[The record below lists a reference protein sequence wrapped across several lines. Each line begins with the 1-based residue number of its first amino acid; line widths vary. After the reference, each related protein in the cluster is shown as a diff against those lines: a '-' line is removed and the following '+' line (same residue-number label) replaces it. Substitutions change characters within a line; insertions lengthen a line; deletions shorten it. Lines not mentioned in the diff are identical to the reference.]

1 MSARIVA
8 ILVVLLVV
16 LGGAALLTQ
25 REDSARRPQ
34 NTSTLGQLL
43 FKDLKAADIAQ
54 IRIVEPKSTLTLSRK
69 EDGWVIVE
77 RGDFPADFAKVREFV
92 VKAVSLK
99 IAQSEPVAEKDRARL
114 SLDDPAKKSE
124 TAATQLEFA
133 GADGKPLAKLL
144 IGKKLFRA
152 EPENPEK
159 ALGDGRFVMLP
170 GDDKSVLM
178 ISDPLLQAT
187 AKSAEWI
194 DKRAFQIER
203 VKTLEVRYPGGDSWR
218 LERAAE
224 NAPWKL
230 AKQQPREKLDP
241 SKANAATY
249 SLSLLDLA
257 DVAPKDAGPE
267 TTGLDKPTR
276 LDATTLDG
284 LSYMVRIG
292 KLAGDSYYVSF
303 EQGGTL
309 AKAAKPDDAERIK
322 KIEERLPKD
331 RALAQH
337 VLLVPKSRLE
347 DTLKKRAELLENRQ
361 AKK

>member
-8 ILVVLLVV
+8 ILVVLLVA
-16 LGGAALLTQ
+16 LGGAALLMQ
-25 REDSARRPQ
+25 REENARRPQ
-34 NTSTLGQLL
+34 NVSALGQLL

-69 EDGWVIVE
+69 EDGWVIAE

-92 VKAVSLK
+92 VNAVSLK
-99 IAQSEPVAEKDRARL
+99 IAQSEPVGEKDRARL
-114 SLDDPAKKSE
+114 NLDAS
-124 TAATQLEFA
+124 ATQLEFA

-144 IGKKLFRA
+144 IGRKLFRS

-170 GDDKSVLM
+170 GDDKSVYM

-194 DKRAFQIER
+194 DKRSFQIEK
-203 VKTLEVRYPGGDSWR
+203 VKSLEVRYPGGDGWR

-224 NAPWKL
+224 NASWKL
-230 AKQQPREKLDP
+230 ANQRPGEKIDP
-241 SKANAATY
+241 SRANAATY

-257 DVAPKDAGPE
+257 DVAPKDASAE

-284 LSYMVRIG
+284 LSYTVRIG

-303 EQGGTL
+303 EQGGKL
-309 AKAAKPDDAERIK
+309 AKAARPDDAERIK

-331 RALAQH
+331 KALAQQ

-347 DTLKKRAELLENRQ
+347 DTLKKRAELLENKDT
-361 AKK
+361 KK

>member
-1 MSARIVA
+1 MNARIVA
-8 ILVVLLVV
+8 ILVVLLAV

-34 NTSTLGQLL
+34 NAAALGQLL
-43 FKDLKAADIAQ
+43 LKDLKAADIAR
-54 IRIVEPKSTLTLSRK
+54 IRIVEPKATLTLERK
-69 EDGWVIVE
+69 EDGWVIAE
-77 RGDFPADFAKVREFV
+77 RGGFPADFTKVREFV

-99 IAQSEPVAEKDRARL
+99 IAQSEPVGEKDRSRL
-114 SLDDPAKKSE
+114 NLDAS
-124 TAATQLEFA
+124 ATQLEFA
-133 GADGKPLAKLL
+133 GADGKPLSKLL
-144 IGKKLFRA
+144 IGKKLFRGS

-170 GDDKSVLM
+170 GDDKSVYM
-178 ISDPLLQAT
+178 VPDPLLQAT

-194 DKRAFQIER
+194 DKRAFQIEK
-203 VKTLEVRYPGGDSWR
+203 VKSLEVRYPGGDGWR

-224 NAPWKL
+224 NASWKL
-230 AKQQPREKLDP
+230 ANQRPGEKLDS

-257 DVAPKDAGPE
+257 DVAPKDASPE
-267 TTGLDKPTR
+267 TTGLDKPIR
-276 LDATTLDG
+276 LNAATLDG

-303 EQGGTL
+303 EQSGTL

>member
-1 MSARIVA
+1 MNARIAA
-8 ILVVLLVV
+8 ILIVLLAV
-16 LGGAALLTQ
+16 LGGAALLIQ

-34 NTSTLGQLL
+34 NTSALGQLL
-43 FKDLKAADIAQ
+43 LKDLKAADIAR

-69 EDGWVIVE
+69 EDGWVIDE
-77 RGDFPADFAKVREFV
+77 RGGFPADFAKVREFV

-99 IAQSEPVAEKDRARL
+99 IAQSEPVGEKDRARL
-114 SLDDPAKKSE
+114 NLDTS
-124 TAATQLEFA
+124 ATQLEFA

-144 IGKKLFRA
+144 IGRKLFRT
-152 EPENPEK
+152 EPENPER

-170 GDDKSVLM
+170 GDEKTVYM

-194 DKRAFQIER
+194 DKRSFQIEK
-203 VKTLEVRYPGGDSWR
+203 VKTLEVRYPGGEGWR

-224 NAPWKL
+224 NASWRL
-230 AKQQPREKLDP
+230 ANQRPGEKLDP
-241 SKANAATY
+241 SRANAATY

-267 TTGLDKPTR
+267 LTGLDKPTR

-284 LSYMVRIG
+284 LSYMVRVG
-292 KLAGDSYYVSF
+292 KLAGENYYVSF
-303 EQGGTL
+303 EQGGKL
-309 AKAAKPDDAERIK
+309 AKAAKPDDAERLK
-322 KIEERLPKD
+322 KLEERLPKD
-331 RALAQH
+331 KALSSQ

-347 DTLKKRAELLENRQ
+347 DTLKKRSELIETRQ
-361 AKK
+361 GGKK

>member
-8 ILVVLLVV
+8 ILVVLLAV

-25 REDSARRPQ
+25 REDSTRRPQ

-54 IRIVEPKSTLTLSRK
+54 IRLVEPKSTLTLLRK

-77 RGDFPADFAKVREFV
+77 RENFPADFAKVREFV

-99 IAQSEPVAEKDRARL
+99 IAQSEPVGEKDRARL
-114 SLDDPAKKSE
+114 NLDAS
-124 TAATQLEFA
+124 ATQLEFG

-144 IGKKLFRA
+144 IGRKLFRS

-194 DKRAFQIER
+194 DKRAFQIEK
-203 VKTLEVRYPGGDSWR
+203 VKTLEVSYPDGDTWR

-224 NAPWKL
+224 NAAWKL
-230 AKQQPREKLDP
+230 AKQRPGEKVDP

-257 DVAPKDAGPE
+257 DVAPKDAGPAV
-267 TTGLDKPTR
+267 TGLDKATR

-292 KLAGDSYYVSF
+292 KLAGESYYVSF
-303 EQGGTL
+303 EQGGRL

-347 DTLKKRAELLENRQ
+347 DTLKQRAELLETRQ
-361 AKK
+361 PGKK

>member
-8 ILVVLLVV
+8 ILVVLLVA
-16 LGGAALLTQ
+16 LGGAALLLQ

-34 NTSTLGQLL
+34 NVSSLGQLL
-43 FKDLKAADIAQ
+43 FKDLKAADIAR

-99 IAQSEPVAEKDRARL
+99 IAQSEPVGEKDRARL
-114 SLDDPAKKSE
+114 NLDEPGKQGA

-144 IGKKLFRA
+144 IGRKLFRS
-152 EPENPEK
+152 EPENPER

-170 GDDKSVLM
+170 GDDKSVYM

-194 DKRAFQIER
+194 DKRSFQIEK
-203 VKTLEVRYPGGDSWR
+203 VKSLEVRYPGGEGWR

-224 NAPWKL
+224 NASWKL
-230 AKQQPREKLDP
+230 ASQRPGEKID
-241 SKANAATY
+241 SSRANAATY

-257 DVAPKDAGPE
+257 DVAPKDASPE

-276 LDATTLDG
+276 LNATTFG
-284 LSYMVRIG
+284 KLSYAVRVG
-292 KLAGDSYYVSF
+292 KLEGESYYVKLES
-303 EQGGTL
+303 GGAEKDKL
-309 AKAAKPDDAERIK
+309 FAER
-322 KIEERLPKD
+322 
-331 RALAQH
+331 

-347 DTLKKRAELLENRQ
+347 DTLKKRSELLETRQ
-361 AKK
+361 AGKK

>member
-8 ILVVLLVV
+8 ILVVLLVA
-16 LGGAALLTQ
+16 LGGAALLLQ

-34 NTSTLGQLL
+34 NVSSLGQLL
-43 FKDLKAADIAQ
+43 FKDLKAADIAR

-99 IAQSEPVAEKDRARL
+99 IAQSEPVGEKDRARL
-114 SLDDPAKKSE
+114 NLDEPGKQGA

-144 IGKKLFRA
+144 IGRKLFRS
-152 EPENPEK
+152 EPENPER

-170 GDDKSVLM
+170 GDDKSVYM

-194 DKRAFQIER
+194 DKRSFQIEK
-203 VKTLEVRYPGGDSWR
+203 VKSLEVRYPGGDGWR

-224 NAPWKL
+224 NASWKL
-230 AKQQPREKLDP
+230 ASQRPGEKID
-241 SKANAATY
+241 SSRANAATY

-257 DVAPKDAGPE
+257 DVAPKDASPE

-276 LDATTLDG
+276 LNATTFG
-284 LSYMVRIG
+284 KLSYAVRVG
-292 KLAGDSYYVSF
+292 KLEGESYYVKLES
-303 EQGGTL
+303 GGAEKDKL
-309 AKAAKPDDAERIK
+309 FAER
-322 KIEERLPKD
+322 
-331 RALAQH
+331 

-347 DTLKKRAELLENRQ
+347 DTLKKRSELLETRQ
-361 AKK
+361 AGKK